1 MTSESS
7 TSTGSGRSFTY
18 RLAAGILKPVLVAM
32 GVKDWQGTEHLP
44 TTGGYLAVAN
54 HITNLDPL
62 TFAHFLYD
70 SSRPPR
76 ILAKASLWKV
86 PVLKGVL
93 VRTGMIPVHRGT
105 AGAASSLADAVRQL
119 ESGECVAVFP
129 EGTLTRDPDLWPMV
143 GKTGAARLALS
154 SGVPVIPVAQWGPQ
168 LILPQY
174 SKRLH
179 PFPRKKVSVHAGPP
193 VDLSDLLDRP
203 QDAAVLTEATERIMA
218 AITALLEEI
227 RGEKAP
233 AVRYDMRKAAR
244 AQQAAAAASA
254 LAEAP
259 AAEPDMDAAPGT
271 VADAEQATSELVPDV
286 EPTGGIEPVE
296 ETGRSAGPG
305 DEPVAGTSDV
315 SEPDQPT
322 TDEGRR

>member
-32 GVKDWQGTEHLP
+32 GAKDWQGTEHLP

-233 AVRYDMRKAAR
+233 TVRYDMRKAAR
-244 AQQAAAAASA
+244 AQQAATAASA
-254 LAEAP
+254 SAEAP
-259 AAEPDMDAAPGT
+259 GAEPDVLPAPRT
-271 VADAEQATSELVPDV
+271 VADAERATSELVPDV
-286 EPTGGIEPVE
+286 EPTGGAEPVE
-296 ETGRSAGPG
+296 ETGRSTGPG
-305 DEPVAGTSDV
+305 AEPLAGTTDI
-315 SEPDQPT
+315 SEPGQTT